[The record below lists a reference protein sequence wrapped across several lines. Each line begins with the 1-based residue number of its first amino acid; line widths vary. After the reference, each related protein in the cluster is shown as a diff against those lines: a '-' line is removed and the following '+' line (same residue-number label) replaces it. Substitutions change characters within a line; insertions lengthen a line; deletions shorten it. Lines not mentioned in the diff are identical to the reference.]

1 MYKCTVIKGRVMED
15 LKLGFNSNDIPV
27 PLVNNTSPNDTC
39 ASFYFRQD
47 GEYYLL
53 WVEHQNV
60 EYRESDDLPRYAIS
74 CAINEGDDENPEIYS
89 DTSKNDIFRSDD
101 VKDLIAYFHS

>member
-1 MYKCTVIKGRVMED
+1 MYKYTVIKGHVMEE
-15 LKLGFNSNDIPV
+15 LKFGFNSHDIPV
-27 PLVNNTSPNDTC
+27 RLVNNTSPNDPC
-39 ASFYFRQD
+39 ALFYFRQD

-60 EYRESDDLPRYAIS
+60 EYRESDDLPRHAIS
-74 CAINEGDDENPEIYS
+74 CAINEWNDENPEIYS
-89 DTSKNDIFRSDD
+89 DTSKNDFFRSDD

>member
-1 MYKCTVIKGRVMED
+1 MYSYEGRIMED
-15 LKLGFNSNDIPV
+15 LKLGFNSNDIPTT
-27 PLVNNTSPNDTC
+27 LVNNTSPNDSC
-39 ASFYFRQD
+39 ASFYFQQG

-60 EYRESDDLPRYAIS
+60 EYRESEDLPRYAIS
-74 CAINEGDDENPEIYS
+74 CAINEGGDEYSEIYS

>member
-1 MYKCTVIKGRVMED
+1 MYKYTVIKRRVMEE
-15 LKLGFNSNDIPV
+15 LKFGFNSNDIPTT
-27 PLVNNTSPNDTC
+27 LVNNTSPNDTC
-39 ASFYFRQD
+39 ASFYFRQG

-53 WVEHQNV
+53 WVEHQHIEN
-60 EYRESDDLPRYAIS
+60 RENDDLPRYAIS
-74 CAINEGDDENPEIYS
+74 CAINEGDDENPEIYN